1 MLNGMK
7 VHRML
12 AEACAGL
19 LTNVFEEGR
28 VLERVMAAAFS
39 AHPKWGKRDRAF
51 VAESAYEVARWRRA
65 LAFVADGEEVSALLA
80 AQWTRM
86 GLEIPAWWV
95 WRGEQA
101 EGMAA
106 RELELPMQALAIR
119 ESVPDWLDWLGREEL
134 GEAWERELHAL
145 NRRAAVVLRVNR
157 LHCSPEEARQRLAQ
171 EGIESRPVAGAPD
184 ALVLDEGKTM
194 AARLLEGGWA
204 EIQDAGSQQVAPLLH
219 AEPGMRVIDACAGA
233 GGKTLHLAVLM
244 ANRGEIHA
252 FDPVEA
258 KLTEL
263 RHRVA
268 RGRISNVRTEVLR
281 DDTFARHAGWADR
294 LLLDVPC
301 SGLGTLRRQP
311 DLKWRLNA
319 GRLDEVRETQWK
331 ILREAAPMLKP
342 GGRLVYATCSIL
354 PSENGRQVARLLAHG
369 GFTLAEELVV
379 SPAASAWD
387 GFYAAALVKDA

>member
-1 MLNGMK
+1 MLPGMK
-7 VHRML
+7 VHRIL

-19 LTNVFEEGR
+19 LTAVFEDGR
-28 VLERVMAAAFS
+28 VLDRVLAAEFT

-51 VAESAYEVARWRRA
+51 VAETAYEVVRWRRA
-65 LAFVADGEEVSALLA
+65 LAFVAGSEEVAALLA

-86 GLEIPAWWV
+86 GLEIPEWWT
-95 WRGEQA
+95 WQGEQA
-101 EGMAA
+101 NEMAA
-106 RELELPMQALAIR
+106 RERDLPSQALAVR

-134 GEAWERELHAL
+134 GEAWDAELQAL
-145 NRRAAVVLRVNR
+145 NRRAPVMLRVNC
-157 LHCSPEEARQRLAQ
+157 LHGSLDEASQRLAH
-171 EGIESRPVAGAPD
+171 EGIASRPVAGAPD

-194 AARLLEGGWA
+194 APRLLEGGWA

-219 AEPGMRVIDACAGA
+219 AEAGMRVIDACAGA

-252 FDPVEA
+252 FDPVEP
-258 KLTEL
+258 KLVEL

-268 RGRISNVRTEVLR
+268 RGRISNIRSEVLR
-281 DDTFARHAGWADR
+281 DDTLARHAVWADR

-311 DLKWRLNA
+311 DLKWRLTP
-319 GRLDEVRETQWK
+319 GKIEETRETQWR
-331 ILREAAPMLKP
+331 ILREYPSMLKP

-354 PSENGRQVARLLAHG
+354 PSENRQQVDRLLAHG
-369 GFTLAEELVV
+369 GFTFAEELSL
-379 SPAASAWD
+379 SPAATGWD
-387 GFYAAALVKDA
+387 GFYAAALVKNP